1 MCMRMLQVLGNK
13 GVNEI
18 VDWATIVV
26 GVLAFIGTL
35 VGAYCSNNKT
45 VALVTYRLQALE
57 KKVEQHNKVVER
69 MLIAENE
76 IKTMKKE
83 IEKVEVEMHDFEYK

>member
-1 MCMRMLQVLGNK
+1 M
-13 GVNEI
+13 NEL
-18 VDWATIVV
+18 VDWATIIV

-45 VALVTYRLQALE
+45 VTLVTYRLQALE

>member
-1 MCMRMLQVLGNK
+1 M
-13 GVNEI
+13 NEL

-35 VGAYCSNNKT
+35 VGAYCSSNKT

-69 MLIAENE
+69 MSVAENE
-76 IKTMKKE
+76 IKEIKKE
-83 IEKVEVEMHDFEYK
+83 MEKVEVEVHDIDNK

>member
-1 MCMRMLQVLGNK
+1 M
-13 GVNEI
+13 NEL

-76 IKTMKKE
+76 TKKKKKE

>member
-1 MCMRMLQVLGNK
+1 M
-13 GVNEI
+13 NEL

-35 VGAYCSNNKT
+35 VGAYRSNNKT

-69 MLIAENE
+69 MIVAEND
-76 IKTMKKE
+76 IKSMKKE

>member
-1 MCMRMLQVLGNK
+1 
-13 GVNEI
+13 
-18 VDWATIVV
+18 VDWATIIV
-26 GVLAFIGTL
+26 GVLAFVGTL

>member
-1 MCMRMLQVLGNK
+1 
-13 GVNEI
+13 

-69 MLIAENE
+69 MSVAENE
-76 IKTMKKE
+76 IKAIKKE
-83 IEKVEVEMHDFEYK
+83 MEKVEVEVHDIDNK

>member
-1 MCMRMLQVLGNK
+1 M
-13 GVNEI
+13 
-18 VDWATIVV
+18 DWTAIVV
-26 GVLAFIGTL
+26 GILAFIGTL

-69 MLIAENE
+69 MFIAEND

-83 IEKVEVEMHDFEYK
+83 IEKVEVEVHEIDNK

>member
-1 MCMRMLQVLGNK
+1 M
-13 GVNEI
+13 NEL

-69 MLIAENE
+69 MSVAENE
-76 IKTMKKE
+76 IKAIKKE
-83 IEKVEVEMHDFEYK
+83 IEKVEVEVHDIDDK

>member
-1 MCMRMLQVLGNK
+1 M
-13 GVNEI
+13 NEL

-26 GVLAFIGTL
+26 GILAFIGTL

>member
-1 MCMRMLQVLGNK
+1 M
-13 GVNEI
+13 NEL
-18 VDWATIVV
+18 VDWATIIV
-26 GVLAFIGTL
+26 GVLAFVGTL

-69 MLIAENE
+69 MSVAENE
-76 IKTMKKE
+76 IKAIKREM
-83 IEKVEVEMHDFEYK
+83 EKVEVEVHDIDNK

>member
-1 MCMRMLQVLGNK
+1 M
-13 GVNEI
+13 
-18 VDWATIVV
+18 DWATIVV
-26 GVLAFIGTL
+26 GVLAFVGTL

-83 IEKVEVEMHDFEYK
+83 IEKVEVEIHDFEYK

>member
-1 MCMRMLQVLGNK
+1 M
-13 GVNEI
+13 
-18 VDWATIVV
+18 DWATIVV

-35 VGAYCSNNKT
+35 VGAYCSNNNT

>member
-1 MCMRMLQVLGNK
+1 M
-13 GVNEI
+13 NEL

-57 KKVEQHNKVVER
+57 KNVEQHNKVVER

>member
-1 MCMRMLQVLGNK
+1 M
-13 GVNEI
+13 
-18 VDWATIVV
+18 DWTAIVV
-26 GVLAFIGTL
+26 GILAFIGTL

-69 MLIAENE
+69 MFVAEND

-83 IEKVEVEMHDFEYK
+83 IEKVEVEIHDFEYK

>member
-1 MCMRMLQVLGNK
+1 M
-13 GVNEI
+13 NEL

-57 KKVEQHNKVVER
+57 KKVEQHDKVLER
-69 MLIAENE
+69 MLIAENQ